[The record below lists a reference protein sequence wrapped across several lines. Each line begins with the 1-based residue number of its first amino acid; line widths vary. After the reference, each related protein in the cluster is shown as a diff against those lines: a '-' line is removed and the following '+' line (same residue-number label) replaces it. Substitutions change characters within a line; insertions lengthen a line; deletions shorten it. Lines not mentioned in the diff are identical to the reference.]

1 MTRKMGTLLA
11 GALAA
16 FFLASP
22 VSAADKPPAPIIL
35 VVDYDLAV
43 RSSTAFKG
51 IRAEQNRY
59 AQTYEA
65 ELQREETALRDA
77 EKELA
82 KQRSVLSPE
91 AFAERVKNFEKQ
103 VAGIRGKVVARR
115 RALDRSYSQAMQQ
128 LTKALLEL
136 TFGVAQ
142 ERGANL
148 VLAKAQVVFLDP
160 AMEITKDVVDR
171 LNAKLTSVPFPPPT
185 DAPPPAQGAA
195 KPPAAPAKK
204 K

>member
-22 VSAADKPPAPIIL
+22 ASAADKPPAPIIL

-51 IRAEQNRY
+51 IRTEQNRY

-128 LTKALLEL
+128 LTKVLLEL

-185 DAPPPAQGAA
+185 DAPPPAA
-195 KPPAAPAKK
+195 KAPAAKK